1 MNNSIHLFAQEG
13 VKRLTKVFE
22 SYAEDMTKIAEM
34 VQGVTDE
41 VVNLGTSII
50 AEEWESYDELLRRR
64 SDLRPGWHIVRKDA
78 VIRTT
83 SLGDVRY
90 ERTLFKNVKT
100 GASCY
105 LLDQLMQLDKHT
117 RITEDAEARILE
129 EAVESSYRKGGKNAS
144 IVGADITKETVM
156 NKIHALQFPAVKA
169 SEEKKQLEKLYID
182 ADEDHVS
189 LQYLEKKGDIKKPR
203 KNTVMPY
210 IAYVYEG
217 IDVEEDGRP
226 KLINPMYFGGIYEG
240 AEGVKQFWDE
250 VYEYIERAYDM
261 DAMKIININGDGA
274 AWIKSGPKH
283 IKQAKFVLDKYHMH
297 KYIMAATSHLMDSK
311 EDARAEIYR
320 AIRKKK
326 KYMAEEAFDKIL
338 SVTED
343 ENKQK
348 AVIRAKGYILENWS
362 GIMLSMSGKEDRIGC
377 SAEGHVSHVYSD
389 RMSSRPLGWCL
400 IGADKMARLRI
411 YRQNKGNMLEL
422 VRYQKE
428 ELPLAAGAEEVIYS
442 ASTMLLA
449 ESKNRERLNIYAD
462 MPIYSIPYPQIKKI
476 AAIRNHIW
484 GL

>member
-1 MNNSIHLFAQEG
+1 MNNSIHLFAEEG

-22 SYAEDMTKIAEM
+22 SYTEDLTKIAEM

-50 AEEWESYDELLRRR
+50 AEEWESYDELLRKR

-78 VIRTT
+78 VVRTT

-90 ERTLFKNVKT
+90 ERTLFKNLKT

-129 EAVESSYRKGGKNAS
+129 EAVESSYRKGGRNAS
-144 IVGADITKETVM
+144 IVGAYITKETVM
-156 NKIHALQFPAVKA
+156 NKIHALKFPSIKPPA
-169 SEEKKQLEKLYID
+169 EKKQLAKLYID

-203 KNTVMPY
+203 QNTVMPY

-240 AEGVKQFWDE
+240 TEGVKQFWDE
-250 VYEYIERAYDM
+250 VYEYIEQAYDV
-261 DAMKIININGDGA
+261 DVLKTININGDGA
-274 AWIKSGPKH
+274 AWIKSGAKY

-297 KYIMAATSHLMDSK
+297 EYIVAATSHLEDSK
-311 EDARAEIYR
+311 EDARAEIYH
-320 AIRKKK
+320 AIHKKK
-326 KYMAEEAFDKIL
+326 KCMAEEVFDKIL
-338 SVTED
+338 AVTAD
-343 ENKQK
+343 EGKQK

-362 GIMLSMSGKEDRIGC
+362 GIMLSVSEKDDKVGC
-377 SAEGHVSHVYSD
+377 SAEGHVSHVFSD
-389 RMSSRPLGWCL
+389 RMSSRPLGWCHT
-400 IGADKMARLRI
+400 GVDKMARLRI
-411 YRQNKGNMLEL
+411 YRQNKGNMLDL

-428 ELPLAAGAEEVIYS
+428 DLPMAAGAEEVICS
-442 ASTMLLA
+442 ASEMIEA
-449 ESKNRERLNIYAD
+449 ENRNKERLGCYAD
-462 MPIYSIPYPQIKKI
+462 IPIYSIPYPQIKKI
-476 AAIRNHIW
+476 AALKNHIW